1 MRSPPTEIQVTSL
14 VPANG
19 QRELRAGASANRYTA
34 FPASAESEGRK
45 LCGSAA
51 PGAGERTA
59 GAAASERETIA
70 ATNPRQ
76 ALRAMALRARAS
88 VDLAGASPATSPL
101 REALKLWQ
109 SMDAPYEVA
118 RTRMLLADSYHL
130 EGDESGARQDL
141 EEADAAFE

>member
-51 PGAGERTA
+51 PGLTLSGRHGRLLEALVEVTLGAGEMTA
-59 GAAASERETIA
+59 GAAASELETIA

-109 SMDAPYEVA
+109 SVDAPYEVA
-118 RTRMLLADSYHL
+118 RTRM
-130 EGDESGARQDL
+130 
-141 EEADAAFE
+141 